1 MAGTRDT
8 THVVGLTE
16 EGGEGAL
23 LEHGGFSSFFAQRA
37 SERRGKFLEGFFF
50 FFCRVGRVDRRCL
63 AIAQKGY
70 ELLDVQFDLGGWS
83 HDPP

>member
-8 THVVGLTE
+8 THVVGLAE

-37 SERRGKFLEGFFF
+37 SERRGKFLEGFLFF
-50 FFCRVGRVDRRCL
+50 FFAGW
-63 AIAQKGY
+63 
-70 ELLDVQFDLGGWS
+70 GGWTGGAQQLLRK
-83 HDPP
+83 DMNF